1 VKTDENDGKVH
12 GDGGGGR
19 CSGGGYGENH
29 RRRSREGGGDD
40 GNLEKVRSGKMNR
53 YHFVLIGVS

>member
-1 VKTDENDGKVH
+1 MENRKVH

-29 RRRSREGGGDD
+29 RHRSREGGGDD
-40 GNLEKVRSGKMNR
+40 GNLKKVRSGKMNR